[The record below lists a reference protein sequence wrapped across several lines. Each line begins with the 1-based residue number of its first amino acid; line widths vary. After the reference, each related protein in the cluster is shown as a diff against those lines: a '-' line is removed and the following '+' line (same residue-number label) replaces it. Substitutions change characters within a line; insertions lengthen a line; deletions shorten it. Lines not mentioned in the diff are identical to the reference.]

1 MSSKPDPL
9 ILKQCPDPAALLERH
24 ALRNE
29 LNTLRK
35 TATTIDDLNTI
46 LNLLNLIDQTQQ

>member
-9 ILKQCPDPAALLERH
+9 ILKQCPDPAALLERY